1 MTMALAERKAVR
13 EIKAPAL
20 VLKPV
25 KKPNLPTFMDHH
37 IQPLGH
43 NVESLRNL
51 PIRKAHLF

>member
-1 MTMALAERKAVR
+1 MALAERKAVR